1 MARVPLAWSAG
12 QNGCNSANAAQVMG
26 INSVAAFSFMVHDPS
41 GIMAWVKLKSL
52 FSKCL
57 MYRIISVSER

>member
-1 MARVPLAWSAG
+1 MARVPRAWSGG

-26 INSVAAFSFMVHDPS
+26 ISSVAALSFMVHDPS
-41 GIMAWVKLKSL
+41 GIMAWVKLRSL
-52 FSKCL
+52 FSSFL

>member
-1 MARVPLAWSAG
+1 
-12 QNGCNSANAAQVMG
+12 MG
-26 INSVAAFSFMVHDPS
+26 ISSVAALSFMVHDPS

-52 FSKCL
+52 FSSFL